1 MNDINNDNNDIDILN
16 LRFLRNKL
24 LNESDKYLMPD
35 YPITPENLI
44 LIKEYRQKL
53 RDYTNLDAVKTYSSR
68 LNNEIP
74 EFPKFPF

>member
-1 MNDINNDNNDIDILN
+1 MNDNNDIDILN

-74 EFPKFPF
+74 EFPQFPF